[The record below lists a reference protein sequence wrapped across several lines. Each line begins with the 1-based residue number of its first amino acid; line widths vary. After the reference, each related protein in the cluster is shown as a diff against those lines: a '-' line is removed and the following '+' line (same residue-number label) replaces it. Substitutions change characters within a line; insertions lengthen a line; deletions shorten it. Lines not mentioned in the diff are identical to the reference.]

1 MANATNRLLTRMSK
15 VKNASWKRLRF
26 FQTDSHPVVCVSR
39 RDAMAYAEWLSRE
52 TGRTYRL
59 PTLVEW
65 QYAARAGSDFA
76 MLHRGRDSEGRPN
89 HNHCGRE
96 NLDED
101 TRDDKRCV
109 DGVENTAQVGSFPP
123 NAIGLH
129 DVIGN
134 VSEWVSSCFIEGKG
148 LLPEN
153 ESDDHCEARYQVTG
167 GGAYY
172 HSGLVAKWTIYDFE
186 DFLNDYKSSDY
197 IGFRLVK
204 DFELRAEPGEKTGD
218 VVE

>member
-148 LLPEN
+148 LLPRTRVTITVKLGIKSLEGEPTTIVDWSQN
-153 ESDDHCEARYQVTG
+153 GPSMTLRISSTTTRAATTLDSD
-167 GGAYY
+167 
-172 HSGLVAKWTIYDFE
+172 S
-186 DFLNDYKSSDY
+186 
-197 IGFRLVK
+197 
-204 DFELRAEPGEKTGD
+204 
-218 VVE
+218 